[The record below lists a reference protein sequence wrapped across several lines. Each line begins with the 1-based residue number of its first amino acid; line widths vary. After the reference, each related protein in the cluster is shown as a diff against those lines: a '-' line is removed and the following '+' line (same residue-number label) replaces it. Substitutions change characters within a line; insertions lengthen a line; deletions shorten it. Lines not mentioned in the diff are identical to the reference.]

1 MKLYLSSYRV
11 PTPDDLAALV
21 GKPATEISMALITN
35 AQDYYAKRART
46 FKVNDATQYM
56 QQKGFSAQEV
66 DLRDYND
73 PQVLQEKLS
82 HFDVIWAMGG
92 NTFNL
97 RYEMRRSG
105 LESIIQALLEQ
116 GIVYGGDSAG
126 ALVAGTSIAGIESA
140 DEPAYAAEVINE
152 GLGLI
157 PFAVLPHVDNPE
169 FADVL
174 PIFKELHK
182 NQEIIEL
189 KDSQAVVFED
199 GQRNLVEGIAEI

>member
-105 LESIIQALLEQ
+105 LESIIKALLEQ